1 MRKFFTLLLF
11 ILFLSSG
18 ILRAEVSNINYAISL
33 KVLGVPIKIGEITSV
48 FEVSSEKYSLEYNL
62 KSENLVELISP
73 IDGVGKIY
81 GKYTKSKL
89 IPESY
94 NYTYQRKEKRKSTKI
109 EFSKS
114 NVINIEVD
122 PPFEKSKLTPVAE
135 EMLLDVIDPSTGII
149 IMGDYQLNKNCNVDY
164 RIFDGKRRYDLKYTN
179 IVENTS
185 YKICTLKQYRLG
197 GFKNDESDTG
207 DPFVSAQQI
216 DTYFMKLDNEYII
229 DKFIT
234 KNGLTELIIDVT
246 IQ

>member
-1 MRKFFTLLLF
+1 MYY
-11 ILFLSSG
+11 
-18 ILRAEVSNINYAISL
+18 V
-33 KVLGVPIKIGEITSV
+33 
-48 FEVSSEKYSLEYNL
+48 
-62 KSENLVELISP
+62 
-73 IDGVGKIY
+73 
-81 GKYTKSKL
+81 
-89 IPESY
+89 
-94 NYTYQRKEKRKSTKI
+94 
-109 EFSKS
+109 
-114 NVINIEVD
+114 
-122 PPFEKSKLTPVAE
+122 
-135 EMLLDVIDPSTGII
+135 
-149 IMGDYQLNKNCNVDY
+149 VDY